1 MFPGFV
7 SPKAQPCGKP
17 DSVRSGRQAPRVCR
31 TRQPRARADGR
42 ETLSQ
47 RYDEHNDT
55 FRSYHPPPPSFHPSF
70 LPSASTA
77 RRGLAAMPFLRQA
90 HFLQWGIAGKWPN
103 HRFRATHSF
112 CTPDSS
118 DQAMECIKDSA
129 PVFEAE
135 KNSFSSTGK
144 CWTEPLGKSCCTH
157 LRCVMVQIFLL
168 PFLSCSLSSADDN
181 LG

>member
-1 MFPGFV
+1 MNIALKLLIKVLLPRTSHSQNQKFSMPHQRP
-7 SPKAQPCGKP
+7 SHAAIL
-17 DSVRSGRQAPRVCR
+17 RSGRQAPRVCR

-55 FRSYHPPPPSFHPSF
+55 FRSYHPLPPFVPSF

-112 CTPDSS
+112 CTPDSY
-118 DQAMECIKDSA
+118 DQAMECI
-129 PVFEAE
+129 
-135 KNSFSSTGK
+135 
-144 CWTEPLGKSCCTH
+144 
-157 LRCVMVQIFLL
+157 
-168 PFLSCSLSSADDN
+168 
-181 LG
+181 